1 MRIVERL
8 LISGIIP
15 SDSSGNVHILHLP
28 RIHYILGH
36 GLSSMHYI
44 PKSRDGQY
52 LDPLDDETVMR
63 IAGDP
68 VSVGILRELNWR
80 TMTMGE
86 LEDKVPGCRDDVDV
100 LRALGI
106 LTSDGGLL
114 RISEPYQAFGS
125 ELDYDDGICTALGS
139 PKCGWFHDLGY
150 LSSYVVCSL
159 VSLMFD
165 IEPVWEGESGR
176 LAFRSG
182 LIDPEGSLTDRGREV
197 AFSLFSMVSDVF
209 DTRGVGPEVLID
221 RWSGNH

>member
-8 LISGIIP
+8 LISGIIH

-80 TMTMGE
+80 TMTVGE

-150 LSSYVVCSL
+150 LSSYVACSL

-176 LAFRSG
+176 LAFRAG
-182 LIDPEGSLTDRGREV
+182 LVDDKGFLTDRGQQV
-197 AFSLFSMVSDVF
+197 AFTIFSSVSTVF
-209 DTRGVGPEVLID
+209 DPSLRDPHELLE
-221 RWSGNH
+221 RWVRP